1 MNEKIH
7 VLLHNLK
14 DKNFFKSK
22 KHNKKLVL
30 NTVSSILNIA
40 KSTIKSESKAIDN
53 LSELLTE
60 DFAKAVELI
69 YDSKG
74 RVIITG
80 IGKSAII
87 ANKIVATLNSTGTPA
102 VFMHAAD
109 AIHGDLGLIL
119 KDDVVICISKS
130 GNTPEIKV
138 LVPLIKNA
146 KNKMIAITG
155 NKDSF
160 LGQQADFILDAYVE
174 QEACPNNLAPTTS
187 TTAQLVL
194 GDALAVC
201 LLEIRGF
208 SSKDFAKYH
217 PGGALGKRLYL
228 RVNDLSSQNKKPQVG
243 LEASLKEVIVEITEK
258 MLGVTAVI
266 DNEKIV
272 GIITDG
278 DLRRML
284 SKSDDI
290 TSLKAKD
297 IMSTNPRRIAEDA
310 MAVDAK
316 EVMEEFGISQLLVEH
331 EGSYAGVVHLHDL
344 IKEGI
349 I

>member
-1 MNEKIH
+1 
-7 VLLHNLK
+7 
-14 DKNFFKSK
+14 
-22 KHNKKLVL
+22 L
-30 NTVSSILNIA
+30 NIKQSILNTA
-40 KSTIKSESKAIDN
+40 KTTIKLESKAIDN
-53 LSELLTE
+53 LSNLLTE
-60 DFAKAVELI
+60 DFAEAVELI
-69 YDSKG
+69 YNSKG

-87 ANKIVATLNSTGTPA
+87 ANKIVATLNSTGTPSI
-102 VFMHAAD
+102 FMHAAD
-109 AIHGDLGLIL
+109 AIHGDLGLML
-119 KDDVVICISKS
+119 EDDVVICISKS

-138 LVPLIKNA
+138 LVPFIKNS
-146 KNKMIAITG
+146 KNKLIAITG

-160 LGQQADFILDAYVE
+160 LGQQADYILNAFVT

-201 LLEIRGF
+201 LLELRGF

-228 RVNDLSSQNKKPQVG
+228 RVNDLSSQNQKPQVG
-243 LEASLKEVIVEITEK
+243 KDATLKEIIVEITEK
-258 MLGVTAVI
+258 MLGVTAVV
-266 DNEKIV
+266 DNDKIV

-290 TSLKAKD
+290 TKLRAKD
-297 IMSTNPRRIAEDA
+297 IMSTNPRRITEGA

-331 EGSYAGVVHLHDL
+331 NGKYAGVVHLHDL

>member
-1 MNEKIH
+1 MN
-7 VLLHNLK
+7 
-14 DKNFFKSK
+14 
-22 KHNKKLVL
+22 
-30 NTVSSILNIA
+30 TTQSILNTA
-40 KSTIKSESKAIDN
+40 KSTIKLESKAIN
-53 LSELLTE
+53 HLAELLTE
-60 DFAKAVELI
+60 DFAEAVELI
-69 YDSKG
+69 YNSKG

-119 KDDVVICISKS
+119 EDDVVICISKS

-155 NKDSF
+155 HKDSF
-160 LGQQADFILDAYVE
+160 LGQQADFILNAYVE

-187 TTAQLVL
+187 TTAQLVM
-194 GDALAVC
+194 GDALAIC
-201 LLEIRGF
+201 LLELRGF

-217 PGGALGKRLYL
+217 PGGALGKRLYM
-228 RVNDLSSQNKKPQVG
+228 RVNDLSSQNMKPKVG
-243 LEASLKEVIVEITEK
+243 LETSLKEVIVEITEK
-258 MLGVTAVI
+258 MLGVTAVV
-266 DNEKIV
+266 DNNKIV

-284 SKSDDI
+284 SKSDAI

-297 IMSTNPRRIAEDA
+297 IMSTNPRRIQEDA

-316 EVMEEFGISQLLVEH
+316 EIMEAFGITQLLVEH
-331 EGSYAGVVHLHDL
+331 NGNYAGVVHLHDL